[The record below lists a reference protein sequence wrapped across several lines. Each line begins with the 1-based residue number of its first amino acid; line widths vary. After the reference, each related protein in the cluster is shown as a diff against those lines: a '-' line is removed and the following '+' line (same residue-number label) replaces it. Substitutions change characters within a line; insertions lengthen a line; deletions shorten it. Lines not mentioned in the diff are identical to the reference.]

1 MTISLLTDK
10 PGPPQ
15 NLKATKVTENTVTL
29 VWEDPEEDGGCLI
42 TGYVVERR
50 DAGKRAWQQVAD
62 VGDMEFEVTGL
73 SEGQSYNFRVA
84 AVNEVGTGEF
94 VEMSKSIAPKSQ
106 HNPPGAPSAPE
117 VTEIT
122 KESCVLTWEAPEDDG
137 GSPVTGYFLDRRPTE
152 SSRWLRVTKDQ
163 IPELTNSVTD
173 LIEDTE
179 YVFRVVAANK
189 IGEGPPGPESKPFVA
204 KDPWSK
210 LELFS

>member
-1 MTISLLTDK
+1 MFYYVSTDK
-10 PGPPQ
+10 PGPPE
-15 NLKATKVTENTVTL
+15 NIRSTKVTENSVHL
-29 VWEDPEEDGGCLI
+29 VWEEPKSDGGCLI
-42 TGYVVERR
+42 TAYIVERR
-50 DAGKRAWQQVAD
+50 DAGKRAWQQVGD
-62 VGDMEFEVTGL
+62 VGDLEFTVTEL

-84 AVNEVGTGEF
+84 AQNEVGTGDFAELN
-94 VEMSKSIAPKSQ
+94 KSIAPKSQ

-137 GSPVTGYFLDRRPTE
+137 GSPVTGYFLDRRTAE

-163 IPELTNSVTD
+163 IPELTHSVTD

-179 YVFRVVAANK
+179 YVFRVVATNK

-204 KDPWSK
+204 KDPWCK
-210 LELFS
+210 FR